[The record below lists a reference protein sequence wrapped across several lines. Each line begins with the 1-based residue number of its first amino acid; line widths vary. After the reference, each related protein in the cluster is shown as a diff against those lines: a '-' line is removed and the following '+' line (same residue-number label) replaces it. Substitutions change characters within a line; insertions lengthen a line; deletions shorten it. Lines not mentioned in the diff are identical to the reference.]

1 MKELVKT
8 TNIKDESIYT
18 IDSREVAEMLK
29 KEHEY
34 VLEMI
39 QGRKGKLGI
48 IPVLENANLA
58 VSEFFIE
65 SSYKVDGNNKNYKCY
80 LVTKMGCELLGN
92 KLQGEKGILFTA
104 KYVKRFNEME
114 KKLEESRKPKA
125 YIVNKPQEELECF
138 EMISNILHFNDSSKL
153 LGVRSI
159 CKKYGMETSYLPV
172 YTKSKGVLK
181 SATELLRKYNIEIST
196 RKFNKIM
203 LDKGLLREVE
213 RKSTKDNT
221 KIKKF
226 KNLVNTEFGENQVNP
241 NNPKETQPMYYE
253 EKFEELLKE
262 LGMK

>member
-1 MKELVKT
+1 MKDLIKT
-8 TNIKDESIYT
+8 INTKGETVYV
-18 IDSREVAEMLK
+18 IDSREVAEMLG
-29 KEHEY
+29 KEHKH
-34 VLEMI
+34 VLQYIEGNKDI
-39 QGRKGKLGI
+39 IGIKPTLESQGLDYQKYF
-48 IPVLENANLA
+48 IP
-58 VSEFFIE
+58 ST
-65 SSYKVDGNNKNYKCY
+65 YKAGTREYKCY

-125 YIVNKPQEELECF
+125 YIVNKPQEELECL

-159 CKKYGMETSYLPV
+159 CEKYGMETSYLPV
-172 YTKSKGVLK
+172 YTKSKGILK
-181 SATELLRKYNIEIST
+181 SATELLRKYNIQIST

-203 LDKGLLREVE
+203 IDKGLLREVE

-241 NNPKETQPMYYE
+241 NNPKETQPIYYE

-262 LGMK
+262 LGIK

>member
-1 MKELVKT
+1 MKDLIKT
-8 TNIKDESIYT
+8 VNTKGETIYT
-18 IDSREVAEMLK
+18 IDSREVAEMLG
-29 KEHEY
+29 KEHKY
-34 VLEMI
+34 VLRDIE
-39 QGRKGKLGI
+39 GTENVVGI
-48 IPVLENANLA
+48 IPTLESANLHYQNY
-58 VSEFFIE
+58 FIP
-65 SSYKVDGNNKNYKCY
+65 STYKAGTREYKCY

-92 KLQGEKGILFTA
+92 KQQGEKGILFTA
-104 KYVKRFNEME
+104 KYVERFNTME
-114 KKLEESRKPKA
+114 KKLKEINEPKT

-159 CKKYGMETSYLPV
+159 CEKYGMETSYLPT
-172 YTKSKGVLK
+172 YTKSKGILK
-181 SATELLRKYNIEIST
+181 SATELLRKYNIQIST

-262 LGMK
+262 LRIK

>member
-1 MKELVKT
+1 MKDLIKT
-8 TNIKDESIYT
+8 RNTKGETVYV
-18 IDSREVAEMLK
+18 IDSREVAEMLG
-29 KEHEY
+29 KEHKH
-34 VLEMI
+34 VLQYIEGNKDI
-39 QGRKGKLGI
+39 IGIKPTLESQGLDYQKYF
-48 IPVLENANLA
+48 IP
-58 VSEFFIE
+58 ST
-65 SSYKVDGNNKNYKCY
+65 YKAGTREYKCY

-92 KLQGEKGILFTA
+92 KQQGEKGILFTA
-104 KYVKRFNEME
+104 KYVERFNVME
-114 KKLEESRKPKA
+114 KKLEEINKPKT

-159 CKKYGMETSYLPV
+159 CEKYGMETSYLPV
-172 YTKSKGVLK
+172 YTKSKGILK
-181 SATELLRKYNIEIST
+181 SATELLKKYNIEIST

-203 LDKGLLREVE
+203 IDKGLLREVE

-253 EKFEELLKE
+253 EKFEELLKRLE
-262 LGMK
+262 IK

>member
-1 MKELVKT
+1 MKDLIKT
-8 TNIKDESIYT
+8 INTKGETIYT
-18 IDSREVAEMLK
+18 IDSREVAEMLG
-29 KEHEY
+29 KEHKH
-34 VLEMI
+34 VLQYIEGNKDI
-39 QGRKGKLGI
+39 IGIKPTLESQGLDYQKYF
-48 IPVLENANLA
+48 IP
-58 VSEFFIE
+58 ST
-65 SSYKVDGNNKNYKCY
+65 YKAGTREYKCY

-92 KLQGEKGILFTA
+92 KQQGEKGILFTA
-104 KYVKRFNEME
+104 KYVEKFNEME
-114 KKLEESRKPKA
+114 NKLKESKKPKT

-159 CKKYGMETSYLPV
+159 CEKYGMETSYLPV
-172 YTKSKGVLK
+172 YTKSKGILK
-181 SATELLRKYNIEIST
+181 SATELLKKYNIEIST

-262 LGMK
+262 LGIK